1 VSGGPYTKIS
11 STLATS
17 TLLFT
22 DTTPVSGKQYFYVVT
37 AVDTSGTECAASTQV
52 AVAIPVP

>member
-11 STLATS
+11 PTVATS

-22 DTTPVSGKQYFYVVT
+22 DTTPISGKQYFYVVT
-37 AVDTSGTECAASTQV
+37 AVDSSGTESAASIQA
-52 AVAIPVP
+52 AVTIPVP